1 MSNKVGQPKFL
12 ADTMLGSLAK
22 KLRLLGID
30 TAYIRDP
37 DNSELKYLVRSQG
50 RILLTRNI
58 NLAKS
63 LGDLAWPVTGKDV
76 REEFLSIAEKLKPFS
91 DLLVPFSLCLDCND
105 PLQSMGLSEAQGRV
119 PPFILQSQK
128 IFSRCPSCEKFFWEG
143 THKGHMEKEVEWM
156 EGVLQGEG
164 RLD

>member
-1 MSNKVGQPKFL
+1 MDKLKFL

-30 TAYIRDP
+30 TVYISDP
-37 DNSELKYLVRSQG
+37 DNSELKYLVRSQT
-50 RILLTRNI
+50 RILLTRNL
-58 NLAKS
+58 NLS
-63 LGDLAWPVTGKDV
+63 RSMGDLAWFVTGKDP

-105 PLQSMGLSEAQGRV
+105 PLQSMELSEAQGRV
-119 PPFILQSQK
+119 PPFILQSQN
-128 IFSRCPSCEKFFWEG
+128 FFPHCPSCEKFFWEG
-143 THKGHMEKEVEWM
+143 THKGRMEKEVEWM

>member
-1 MSNKVGQPKFL
+1 MDKLKFL
-12 ADTMLGSLAK
+12 ADSMLGSLAR

-30 TAYIRDP
+30 TAYLSDP
-37 DNSELKYLVRSQG
+37 DNSELKYIVRSQT
-50 RILLTRNI
+50 RILLTRNL
-58 NLAKS
+58 NLS
-63 LGDLAWPVTGKDV
+63 RSMGDLAWSVTGKDV

-105 PLQSMGLSEAQGRV
+105 PLQSMELSEAQGRV
-119 PPFILQSQK
+119 PPFILQSQNF
-128 IFSRCPSCEKFFWEG
+128 FSHCPSCEKFFWEG
-143 THKGHMEKEVEWM
+143 THKGRMEKEVEWM